1 MGGNGTSE
9 RFEMDGKRSRGFDF
23 AGVRRVDRVDV
34 DGICGCGFS
43 AVLFTDCFDGVV
55 SCSLR

>member
-23 AGVRRVDRVDV
+23 ASVRRVDRVDV
-34 DGICGCGFS
+34 DGICGCDFS
-43 AVLFTDCFDGVV
+43 AVLFKDCFDGIV
-55 SCSLR
+55 